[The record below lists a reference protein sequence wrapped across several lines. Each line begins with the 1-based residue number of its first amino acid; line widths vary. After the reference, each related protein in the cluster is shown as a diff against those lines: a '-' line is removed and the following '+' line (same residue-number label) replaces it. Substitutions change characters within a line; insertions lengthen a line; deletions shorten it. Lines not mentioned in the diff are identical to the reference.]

1 VLTRYTTTN
10 EALDGRRGHHRVI
23 LFDGQPY
30 VASET
35 FVEALE
41 ALGAARRSVALGGRE
56 VWQVDSP
63 RL

>member
-1 VLTRYTTTN
+1 MN
-10 EALDGRRGHHRVI
+10 QALVARRDGQRVI

-41 ALGAARRSVALGGRE
+41 TLGAARRSVALGGRE
-56 VWQVDSP
+56 VWQVDSA
-63 RL
+63 LL